1 MRVPKKMHIGAS
13 EWCILTNDPKEEGLV
28 TIEAGYGREDIV
40 IKKSSL
46 LFTYAYKVNAKKS
59 GFENEFID
67 IYSKPYTKAE
77 LFHRLNILFRMIQA
91 YKIKEDSRHA

>member
-1 MRVPKKMHIGAS
+1 MHIGAS

-59 GFENEFID
+59 GFLKEFLEL
-67 IYSKPYTKAE
+67 YEHPHTKAD
-77 LFHRLNILFRMIQA
+77 LFERLNILFRMIQA